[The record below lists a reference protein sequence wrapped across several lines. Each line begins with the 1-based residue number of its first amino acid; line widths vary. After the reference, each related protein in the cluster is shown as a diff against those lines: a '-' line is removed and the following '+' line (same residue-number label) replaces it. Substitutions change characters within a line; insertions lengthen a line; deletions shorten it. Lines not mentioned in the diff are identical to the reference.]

1 MITVDDLSLPKFF
14 LGANSPY
21 GFISIFNNLYYPE
34 EGWFAYIIKGGP
46 GTGKST
52 LMKKLAKEANLRGID
67 TELIYCSS
75 DPSSLDAVIF
85 SELKIS
91 IADGTSPHVLDPVF
105 PGVSDTVINLCDCW
119 NKETIQKNK
128 SKIIELSKINSAYHK
143 KSKKYLCAYDQI
155 DNDIYS
161 LVCNY
166 YDNNKIYKYSKNLTQ
181 KYFKKFS
188 SKTGKENVRFISGI
202 TPEGVVFF
210 EDTLEILADK
220 TIIIEDEYGMVGNTI
235 LSIIRDDA
243 INSGFDL
250 FSCYCPTKPNSK
262 LETIIIPE
270 LRLAFTVSNNYHN
283 IKNLKDTQVIHSKR
297 FLNTSSDEIRK
308 QRIGFDNKLKH
319 ELINESISNLEKA
332 KSTHDEL
339 ESLYSMCM
347 DYNKIN
353 LLTEKLKN
361 NIFK

>member
-1 MITVDDLSLPKFF
+1 MITVNDLPFPKFF

-21 GFISIFNNLYYPE
+21 GFVSIFDNLYYPE

-52 LMKKLAKEANLRGID
+52 LMKKLAKEAELKNINA
-67 TELIYCSS
+67 ELIYCSS
-75 DPSSLDAVIF
+75 DPFSLDAVIF
-85 SELKIS
+85 PELKTC
-91 IADGTSPHVLDPVF
+91 IADGTSPHLLDPVF
-105 PGVSDTVINLCDCW
+105 PGVSDTIINLCDCW
-119 NKETIQKNK
+119 NKENLKKN
-128 SKIIELSKINSAYHK
+128 SKEVIKLTKRNSEYHK

-155 DNDIYS
+155 DNDMYN
-161 LVCNY
+161 LVYEY
-166 YDNNKIYKYSKNLTQ
+166 YDKDKIYKYSKKLSQ

-188 SKTGKENVRFISGI
+188 SKSGKENIRFISGI

-210 EDTLEILADK
+210 EDTLEMLSDK
-220 TIIIEDEYGMVGNTI
+220 TIIIEDEYGMVGNII
-235 LSIIRDDA
+235 LSIIKDDA

-270 LRLAFTVSNNYHN
+270 LRLSFTVSNNYHN
-283 IKNLKDTQVIHSKR
+283 INNLKDIQVIHSKR
-297 FLNTSSDEIRK
+297 FLNAGYDKIKK

-319 ELINESISNLEKA
+319 ELINESVSNLEKA

-339 ESLYSMCM
+339 EALYSTCM
-347 DYNKIN
+347 DYDLVNS
-353 LLTEKLKN
+353 LTEKLKN